1 MSLWLGAV
9 GLVGIAVMLPG
20 LVDAAHAASEPTFDA
35 VATAYGL
42 DVTVANQ
49 DIPLGLTIEGAGPV
63 AQAELTSLPQST
75 SFASLPYPGGTL
87 VQLPG
92 LVGALVPGTPA
103 LPAYPAYVSAAL
115 DSGPQSNDIPGV
127 TLTAQST
134 PTNSQAT
141 AIGGTGSTGYSATAS
156 VELDSAGNVTAAGD
170 ATFSDLGLGQLVSI
184 SNVHSAASEILNNG
198 SGQLTHT
205 SSLTIGDI
213 SVPGLKLAIP
223 KTTPTQVP
231 VLGKLPPIPL
241 PFGGMTIDAPELGFE
256 NGTFTVSLPLLGSGN
271 YAVPFSVVAT
281 ALKAVGI
288 TATFEQPIVK
298 KQSIVSSALVLST
311 VLPSPPKNL
320 PITGPVPVTVTIGRS
335 TAAFSGHLL
344 SAPESTGPATGGSLP
359 ATSAGSSSSGV
370 GAGALPGL
378 GAIPGDGAAPPEL
391 AGPPTQPGSDYLVSQ
406 GVNLPDTSD
415 IYLVVVG
422 AAIIGSIAAQALR
435 VLGVRIR
442 WNS

>member
-1 MSLWLGAV
+1 MS
-9 GLVGIAVMLPG
+9 VMLPG

-35 VATAYGL
+35 MATAYGL
-42 DVTVANQ
+42 DLTATNQ

-115 DSGPQSNDIPGV
+115 DQGLQSNDIPGV
-127 TLTAQST
+127 TLTAEST

-156 VELDSAGNVTAAGD
+156 VELDSSGDVTAAGD
-170 ATFSDLGLGQLVSI
+170 ATFNDLALGQLISV
-184 SNVHSAASEILNNG
+184 SNVHSSASETLTNG

-205 SSLTIGDI
+205 ESLTIGEI

-231 VLGKLPPIPL
+231 VFGTIPGIPL
-241 PFGGMTIDAPELGFE
+241 PFGGMTITAPDLGFE
-256 NGTFTVSLPLLGSGN
+256 NGVFTVSLPLLGGGT
-271 YAVPFSVVAT
+271 YAVPFGVVAT
-281 ALKAVGI
+281 ALKAIGI

-298 KQSIVSSALVLST
+298 KQSVVSSALVLST

-335 TAAFSGHLL
+335 TASFSGSLL
-344 SAPESTGPATGGSLP
+344 NAPVSTAPVTGTSLP
-359 ATSAGSSSSGV
+359 GTSPGSSVPSGV
-370 GAGALPGL
+370 GAGPLPGL
-378 GAIPGDGAAPPEL
+378 GSVPAGQSPPEL
-391 AGPPTQPGSDYLVSQ
+391 AGPPTNQGSDYLVAQ
-406 GVNLPDTSD
+406 GLKLPDTAD

-422 AAIIGSIAAQALR
+422 AAIIGSIAAQAFR

>member
-1 MSLWLGAV
+1 MS
-9 GLVGIAVMLPG
+9 VMLPG
-20 LVDAAHAASEPTFDA
+20 LVGAAHAATEPTFDA

-42 DVTVANQ
+42 DITATNQ

-75 SFASLPYPGGTL
+75 SFASLPYPGTTIA
-87 VQLPG
+87 QLPG

-115 DSGPQSNDIPGV
+115 DQGPQSSDLPGV

-141 AIGGTGSTGYSATAS
+141 AMGGTGSTGYSATAS
-156 VELDSAGNVTAAGD
+156 VELDSSGDVTAAGD
-170 ATFSDLGLGQLVSI
+170 ATFNDLALGGLVAI
-184 SNVHSAASEILNNG
+184 SNVHSAASETLSNG
-198 SGQLTHT
+198 SGQLTSS

-213 SVPGLKLAIP
+213 SVPGLKLSIP

-231 VLGKLPPIPL
+231 VLGKVPGIPL
-241 PFGGMTIDAPELGFE
+241 PLGGMTIAAPDLGFE
-256 NGTFTVSLPLLGSGN
+256 NGTFTVSLPLLGGGT
-271 YAVPFSVVAT
+271 YAVPFGVVAA
-281 ALKAVGI
+281 ALKVVGI

-298 KQSIVSSALVLST
+298 KQSIVSPALVLSM

-320 PITGPVPVTVTIGRS
+320 PITGPVPVTLTIGRS
-335 TAAFSGHLL
+335 TAEFSGQLL
-344 SAPESTGPATGGSLP
+344 SAPVSTGSSIGSSP
-359 ATSAGSSSSGV
+359 GTSIGTGSSSSPGI
-370 GAGALPGL
+370 GTGALPGL
-378 GAIPGDGAAPPEL
+378 GSIPEGGGQPPQL
-391 AGPPTQPGSDYLVSQ
+391 AGTTQSGPEYLASQ
-406 GVNLPDTSD
+406 GLKLPDTAD
-415 IYLVVVG
+415 VYLIVVG